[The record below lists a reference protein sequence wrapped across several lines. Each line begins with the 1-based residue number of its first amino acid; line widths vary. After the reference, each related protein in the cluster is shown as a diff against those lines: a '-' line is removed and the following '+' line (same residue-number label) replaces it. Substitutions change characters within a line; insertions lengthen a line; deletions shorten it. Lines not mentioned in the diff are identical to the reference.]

1 MAPPEKAQ
9 RFRRIATAGVF
20 FQGGGAAADT
30 TTIVAALVE
39 RLTGSPTAVG
49 AAAAIS
55 RYGWLFP
62 QIFVAYFAQ
71 RRRRRLPF
79 YMLGAFG
86 RVGCL
91 FAVASIIAVAGPRP
105 GHLGIGAFFLF
116 WGLYAFVSGI
126 VAVPYNDIVARA
138 VVSEERSRLL
148 AIRFFGGGILA
159 LGVAGAA
166 RWLLGIAP
174 FPSGYAAVL
183 ALGATL
189 LLVSTLSF
197 ISAGEPLAPPP
208 PRESGFVR
216 FLRRGLTIYR
226 GDRRFRLF
234 VYARWLEGAASM
246 ALPFY
251 VVQATR
257 ANIGSAEVALLL
269 GAQTAGALAS
279 NPFWGWFGDRVGKR
293 ALLESVAA
301 FGVVAPILTIVWLAT
316 DWLGAALL
324 WFGAIFFVLGAVGNG
339 ATIAQLGYL
348 MEISP
353 DDQRPAYSGYCNAIV
368 APASLSPL
376 LGAAL
381 VEHVALPA
389 VFVASGIAAALQ
401 IGVIRLLR
409 HQELEEVG

>member
-1 MAPPEKAQ
+1 MALPEKAQ
-9 RFRRIATAGVF
+9 RFRRIATAGIF
-20 FQGGGAAADT
+20 FQGGGSAADT
-30 TTIVAALVE
+30 STIIAALVE

-62 QIFVAYFAQ
+62 QVFVAYFAQ

-91 FAVASIIAVAGPRP
+91 FAVATIVAIAGPTP
-105 GHLGIGAFFLF
+105 GHVELGAFFAF
-116 WGLYAFVSGI
+116 WALYAFVSGI

-138 VVSEERSRLL
+138 VVSDERSRLL
-148 AIRFFGGGILA
+148 AIRFFGGGLLA

-166 RWLLGIAP
+166 RWLLGMAP
-174 FPSGYAAVL
+174 FPVGYAAVL
-183 ALGATL
+183 ALGAVL

-197 ISAGEPLAPPP
+197 VSAGEPLAPQP
-208 PRESGFVR
+208 PRENGLVR
-216 FLRRGLTIYR
+216 FLRRGLAVYR
-226 GDRRFRLF
+226 GDGRFRLF
-234 VYARWLEGAASM
+234 VYARWLESAAGM

-251 VVQATR
+251 IVQATR
-257 ANIGSAEVALLL
+257 SGIGSAEVALLL
-269 GAQTAGALAS
+269 GAQTAGALTS
-279 NPFWGWFGDRVGKR
+279 NPLWGWFGDRVGKR
-293 ALLESVAA
+293 ALLELVAA
-301 FGVVAPILTIVWLAT
+301 FGILAPVLAVVWLAA
-316 DWLGAALL
+316 DWSGAALL
-324 WFGAIFFVLGAVGNG
+324 WFGAIFFVLGGVGNG

-353 DDQRPAYSGYCNAIV
+353 DDQRPAYSGYFNAIV

-381 VEHVALPA
+381 VEHIALPA

-409 HQELEEVG
+409 NRELEEAG